1 HYYPQGTTA
10 VCCQHEGEEHTSMKH
25 VLVIEDNSD
34 NFGLISLA
42 LERAGYKVVFAAT
55 GTDGVR
61 LALESNP
68 SLIIVDI
75 NLPDFDGYEVTRR
88 IRQSRANGSIPIVAI
103 TSNAMMG
110 DREKTIEAGC
120 TAYFEKPI
128 DPLTIVDRI
137 HAAIG
142 FAGGK
147 P

>member
-1 HYYPQGTTA
+1 
-10 VCCQHEGEEHTSMKH
+10 MKQ
-25 VLVIEDNSD
+25 VLVIEDNMD
-34 NFGLISLA
+34 NFGLIGLA
-42 LERAGYKVVFAAT
+42 LERAGYQVVLAAT

-61 LALESNP
+61 LAQELNP
-68 SLIIVDI
+68 TMILVDI

-88 IRQSRANGSIPIVAI
+88 IRRSRPDEIPIVAI

-110 DREKTIEAGC
+110 DREKCIEAGC

-142 FAGGK
+142 FSGGK
-147 P
+147 A